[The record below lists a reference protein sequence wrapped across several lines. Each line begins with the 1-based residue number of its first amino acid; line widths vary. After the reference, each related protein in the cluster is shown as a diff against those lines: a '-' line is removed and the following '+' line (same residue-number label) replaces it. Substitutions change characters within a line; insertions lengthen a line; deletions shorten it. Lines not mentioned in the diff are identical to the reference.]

1 MIRGFIFEFTNNEAE
16 KSLNLKVEREMKKQI
31 LLADD
36 EDTFRETFAKVLQ
49 EEGIAVTAVGN
60 GIDAIDAITKEPFAV
75 AVLDIRMPGA
85 DGIKV
90 LREIMRIR
98 PETRVIMITAFG
110 TVEMAVEAIKLGA
123 CDYVMKPVVMDDVL
137 TKIRQNIRYLELQEE
152 NEQLKMELN
161 GRFDIGQI
169 IGESTAMQQV
179 FEMIRK
185 VAPTKSNVLIT
196 GESGTGKE
204 LAAHAIH
211 SLGSQN
217 GARFLA
223 VNCSAI
229 PESLLESELF
239 GHKKGSFTSAIA
251 DKKGLFECA
260 REGTLFLDE
269 IGHMP
274 MSCQVKLLRAVEYR
288 QIIPVGSTEP
298 IDIDLRLIA
307 ATNKD
312 LAHEIK
318 EGRFREDLY
327 YRLNVVGIHLPSLQE
342 RVEDIPLLVEHFIK
356 KYNSEMGKHC
366 TGISD
371 DVMRL
376 LMSYEWKGNIR
387 EMQNV
392 IERAVIF
399 AEDDVIKMSDIGL
412 IGSHSAA
419 LSEENENLQSAV
431 KAYEKEH
438 ICRVLSKHDWDK
450 AEAAKALKVGL
461 SSLYRKIDELDIETR
476 KCNRAKKAS

>member
-1 MIRGFIFEFTNNEAE
+1 MRKE
-16 KSLNLKVEREMKKQI
+16 I

-36 EDTFRETFAKVLQ
+36 EVTFRETFAKVLQ
-49 EEGIAVTAVGN
+49 EEEISVTAVGN

-75 AVLDIRMPGA
+75 AILDIRMPGA

-137 TKIRQNIRYLELQEE
+137 IKIRQNIRYLELQEE

-161 GRFDIGQI
+161 GRFDISQI
-169 IGESTAMQQV
+169 IGQSPSMQQV

-204 LAAHAIH
+204 LVAHAIH

-260 REGTLFLDE
+260 RGGTLFLDE

-274 MSCQVKLLRAVEYR
+274 MSCQVKLLRAVEHR

-298 IDIDLRLIA
+298 VDINLRLIA

-318 EGRFREDLY
+318 EGQFREDLY
-327 YRLNVVGIHLPSLQE
+327 YRMNVVGIRLPSLQE
-342 RVEDIPLLVEHFIK
+342 RKEDIPLLVDHFIK
-356 KYNSEMGKHC
+356 KYNAEMGKHC
-366 TGISD
+366 KGISD

-399 AEDDVIKMSDIGL
+399 AEDDIIKMSDIGL
-412 IGSHSAA
+412 IGAHSAA
-419 LSEENENLQSAV
+419 LSEDNENLQSAV

-461 SSLYRKIDELDIETR
+461 SSLYRKIDELEINAR
-476 KCNRAKKAS
+476 KRRRERKAS

>member
-1 MIRGFIFEFTNNEAE
+1 MSR
-16 KSLNLKVEREMKKQI
+16 KI

-36 EDTFRETFAKVLQ
+36 EATFRETFAKVLR
-49 EEGIAVTAVGN
+49 EEGMAVTAVGN
-60 GIDAIDAITKEPFAV
+60 GTDAIDAITKELFAV
-75 AVLDIRMPGA
+75 AILDIRMPGA

-90 LREIMRIR
+90 LREIIRIR
-98 PETRVIMITAFG
+98 PQTRVIMITAFG

-123 CDYVMKPVVMDDVL
+123 SDYVVKPVVMDDIL
-137 TKIRQNIRYLELQEE
+137 IKIRQNLRYIELHEE
-152 NEQLKMELN
+152 NKQLKQELN

-169 IGESTAMQQV
+169 IGKSPVIEKV

-185 VAPTKSNVLIT
+185 VAPMKSNVLIT

-204 LAAHAIH
+204 LVARAIH
-211 SLGSQN
+211 SLAFQN
-217 GARFLA
+217 SRRFLA
-223 VNCSAI
+223 INCSAI

-239 GHKKGSFTSAIA
+239 GHMKGSFTSACQ

-260 REGTLFLDE
+260 RGGTLFLDE

-274 MSCQVKLLRAVEYR
+274 MSCEVKLLRAVEQK

-298 IDIDLRLIA
+298 VDIDLRLIA

-312 LAHEIK
+312 LIKEIK

-327 YRLNVVGIHLPSLQE
+327 YRMNVVGIHLPSLRE
-342 RVEDIPLLVEHFIK
+342 RNEDIPLLIEHFIK

-366 TGISD
+366 VGVND
-371 DVMRL
+371 EVMRL

-392 IERAVIF
+392 IERAIIF
-399 AEDDVIKMSDIGL
+399 AEDDVIKISDIGSL
-412 IGSHSAA
+412 GYHSVTM
-419 LSEENENLQSAV
+419 SEESQSLQTAV
-431 KAYEKEH
+431 RAYEREH
-438 ICRVLSKHDWDK
+438 ICRVLNKHSWNK
-450 AEAAKALKVGL
+450 VEAAKALNVGL
-461 SSLYRKIDELDIETR
+461 SSLYRKIDELEIDYQKHKHSR
-476 KCNRAKKAS
+476 KEMVAS

>member
-1 MIRGFIFEFTNNEAE
+1 MRKE
-16 KSLNLKVEREMKKQI
+16 I

-36 EDTFRETFAKVLQ
+36 EVTFRETFAKVLE
-49 EEGIAVTAVGN
+49 EEGISVTAVGN
-60 GIDAIDAITKEPFAV
+60 GIDAIDAITQEPFAV

-123 CDYVMKPVVMDDVL
+123 CDYVIKPVVMDDVL

-169 IGESTAMQQV
+169 IGKSLAMQQV

-204 LAAHAIH
+204 LVAHAIH
-211 SLGSQN
+211 SLGSKN

-239 GHKKGSFTSAIA
+239 GHKKGSFTSAIE

-260 REGTLFLDE
+260 RDGTLFLDE

-274 MSCQVKLLRAVEYR
+274 MSCQVKLLRAVEHR

-298 IDIDLRLIA
+298 IDINLRLIA

-318 EGRFREDLY
+318 AGQFREDLY

-342 RVEDIPLLVEHFIK
+342 RKEDIPLLVEHFIK

-366 TGISD
+366 KGISD

-399 AEDDVIKMSDIGL
+399 AEDDIIKMSDIGL
-412 IGSHSAA
+412 IGAHSAA

-450 AEAAKALKVGL
+450 TEAAKALKVGL
-461 SSLYRKIDELDIETR
+461 SSLYRKIDELEINAR
-476 KCNRAKKAS
+476 KCRRERKAS